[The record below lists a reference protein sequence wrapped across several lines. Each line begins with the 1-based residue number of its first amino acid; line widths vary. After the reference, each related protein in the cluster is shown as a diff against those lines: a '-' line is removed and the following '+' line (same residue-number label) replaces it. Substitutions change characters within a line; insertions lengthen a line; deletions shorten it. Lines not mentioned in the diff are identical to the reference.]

1 MSDTIK
7 FVFLVTGH
15 ERDFTVLAT
24 NRVRSLV
31 TEWNKTRLDDPPPFT
46 LPARVR
52 FVHLNFELKTV
63 LVYEHP
69 FVEKGT
75 TLPFAKK
82 LKGWQPLATFT
93 SDTGT
98 DADNPTTFV
107 DPETVDTNAA
117 DFPKSL
123 SITNLYHSVRG
134 APNNSVLAVEIFS
147 HAWVQG
153 PVLVNTDEDQA
164 FAGQTPPMR
173 TPKDMDGR
181 TSTDFKANMGEDP
194 AVVSSALKIKKGG
207 KDALVQFIKAF
218 DLHGHF
224 RVYGCDVQDII
235 IFKKPDG
242 TTERNVRAST
252 VFQVLHQAF
261 VLPLRKGDAI
271 AKKLRKKEPPGVDLT
286 LDMGQEFQNEAT
298 GGTVHH
304 WPAHTADELRPI
316 HYSIDRTFFD
326 DLTKSKITKSWDDI
340 LAFVARQTETSY
352 VFKAAEALSLHGV
365 TCHGAVPGTGGE
377 FEKQKTKTEEGIDNP
392 LMRVCRK
399 EGFGCDKGELYTPW
413 LAFFED
419 FMSVKL
425 DDHNYGIFDS
435 DTIDALDALT
445 GP

>member
-1 MSDTIK
+1 
-7 FVFLVTGH
+7 
-15 ERDFTVLAT
+15 
-24 NRVRSLV
+24 
-31 TEWNKTRLDDPPPFT
+31 
-46 LPARVR
+46 
-52 FVHLNFELKTV
+52 
-63 LVYEHP
+63 
-69 FVEKGT
+69 
-75 TLPFAKK
+75 
-82 LKGWQPLATFT
+82 
-93 SDTGT
+93 
-98 DADNPTTFV
+98 
-107 DPETVDTNAA
+107 
-117 DFPKSL
+117 
-123 SITNLYHSVRG
+123 
-134 APNNSVLAVEIFS
+134 
-147 HAWVQG
+147 
-153 PVLVNTDEDQA
+153 
-164 FAGQTPPMR
+164 
-173 TPKDMDGR
+173 
-181 TSTDFKANMGEDP
+181 
-194 AVVSSALKIKKGG
+194 
-207 KDALVQFIKAF
+207 
-218 DLHGHF
+218 
-224 RVYGCDVQDII
+224 
-235 IFKKPDG
+235 
-242 TTERNVRAST
+242 
-252 VFQVLHQAF
+252 
-261 VLPLRKGDAI
+261 
-271 AKKLRKKEPPGVDLT
+271 
-286 LDMGQEFQNEAT
+286 MGQEFQNEAT